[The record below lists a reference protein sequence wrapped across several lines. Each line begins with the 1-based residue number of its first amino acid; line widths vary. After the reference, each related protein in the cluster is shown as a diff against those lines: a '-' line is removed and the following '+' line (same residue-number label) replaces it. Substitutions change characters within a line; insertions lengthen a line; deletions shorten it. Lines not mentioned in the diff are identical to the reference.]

1 MCGTEATLSAHSTC
15 LPGHAVAA
23 KFRKLGWLVRTVGK
37 HVCPN
42 CQINDR
48 NPNKP
53 REVAAMPPSHS
64 LKDRIE
70 QPKAAP
76 ATKDTLKAERS
87 PAAKS
92 AIPLLYMALDE
103 GYDRTAQDYKP
114 GYSDERI
121 AKETGLAVEFVRA
134 RRESDFGPIRD
145 PKSVALIGGLN
156 DLGGLAMEFRALS
169 ARVESKLNELR
180 SLALKA

>member
-1 MCGTEATLSAHSTC
+1 MSAHSTC
-15 LPGHAVAA
+15 IPASSVAA
-23 KFRKLGWLVRTVGK
+23 KFRKLGWLVRAVGK

-42 CQINDR
+42 CQVSDR
-48 NPNKP
+48 NHNPNP
-53 REVAAMPPSHS
+53 QEGVMAPPLS
-64 LKDRIE
+64 LKDRLE
-70 QPKAAP
+70 QPKAQP
-76 ATKDTLKAERS
+76 AKEPAKAERS
-87 PAAKS
+87 IAAKS

-103 GYDRTAQDYKP
+103 GYDRAGQDYKP

-145 PKSVALIGGLN
+145 PKAVALIGGLN
-156 DLGGLAMEFRALS
+156 DLGGLAIEFRALS

-180 SLALKA
+180 ALALKN